1 MLVECVVRGV
11 GGLYR
16 PVPAKRPSAYDV
28 PVPVSGFLSFEVKL
42 KPPKFLLETQ
52 GLTGQEFLRLSHGNG
67 SGGSSLSKRPCYLDS
82 PAM

>member
-28 PVPVSGFLSFEVKL
+28 PVPVSGFLSFEV
-42 KPPKFLLETQ
+42 
-52 GLTGQEFLRLSHGNG
+52 
-67 SGGSSLSKRPCYLDS
+67 
-82 PAM
+82 